1 MIDALLFVFGKRAE
15 QMRFKKISE
24 LIHHSEKFPN
34 LTEAKVSVHFQTI
47 VDREDGGYDV
57 LENSS
62 LVITRTANKKSKSYY
77 YINDKKSNWT
87 EVTKLLKKVK

>member
-1 MIDALLFVFGKRAE
+1 
-15 QMRFKKISE
+15 MRFKKISE

-47 VDREDGGYDV
+47 IDKEDGGFEV

-87 EVTKLLKKVK
+87 EVTKLLKKV